1 MNILLDIIFYVW
13 CLRILANIF
22 SFIQLWFIKEYRLD
36 RMLIHLRTNQGKKI
50 YFLPFRRPPIIPKTI
65 CLFFLMFFSNF
76 LIFWIP
82 EAHWVLKLFI
92 IDLLSFPISGFWVF
106 ILHLPTIIWHKIIV
120 ELAKNKLQNH
130 KSLKIIG
137 ITGSFGKTSTKE
149 YLYTILSEKFNVLKT
164 EASKNS
170 LIGIAEMIL
179 HKLTPDHQILI
190 AEMGA
195 YKMGE
200 IKQMVD
206 FVNPQIGI
214 ITAINAQHQDLFGSL
229 EATIRA
235 KFELIEGLKDKKIA
249 IFNADNKYTFKMAE
263 KAHQQKFH
271 VWLYGRNTTNYPDW
285 PQKILRAQNID
296 IDLDATKFDLT
307 VDNQSYHIQT
317 SVLGEHQVGNILAA
331 IAGSLSIGMDME
343 SIVKAIKKLTPY
355 AKTFEKIYGMNG
367 TIFINDTFNNN
378 PDAARAAIKY
388 LSLAKGNKILVFQP
402 MIELGKYANESHRQV
417 GEYAAKYCDW
427 IFLTNNNFYHYFQE
441 GVTQVNPQMKASVL
455 PLKEIAAQ
463 IKSIIKPEDMVI
475 FKGKE
480 AENVL
485 KILI

>member
-214 ITAINAQHQDLFGSL
+214 ITAINAQHQDLFG
-229 EATIRA
+229 
-235 KFELIEGLKDKKIA
+235 
-249 IFNADNKYTFKMAE
+249 
-263 KAHQQKFH
+263 
-271 VWLYGRNTTNYPDW
+271 
-285 PQKILRAQNID
+285 
-296 IDLDATKFDLT
+296 
-307 VDNQSYHIQT
+307 
-317 SVLGEHQVGNILAA
+317 
-331 IAGSLSIGMDME
+331 
-343 SIVKAIKKLTPY
+343 
-355 AKTFEKIYGMNG
+355 
-367 TIFINDTFNNN
+367 
-378 PDAARAAIKY
+378 
-388 LSLAKGNKILVFQP
+388 
-402 MIELGKYANESHRQV
+402 
-417 GEYAAKYCDW
+417 
-427 IFLTNNNFYHYFQE
+427 
-441 GVTQVNPQMKASVL
+441 
-455 PLKEIAAQ
+455 
-463 IKSIIKPEDMVI
+463 
-475 FKGKE
+475 
-480 AENVL
+480 
-485 KILI
+485 